1 MLLDDA
7 PLSPDKVAD
16 VGWSEF
22 DTLAQNIA
30 TSLPKLPP
38 TSPMLLT
45 GDWGAGKT
53 TMLKFVQEAL
63 APTSRSTAS
72 LLGHPPVFF
81 DAWLGEHRGG
91 ILPAFYE
98 ALVQAAGILGTIRAS
113 GIQASRQTARVQ
125 KGALLL
131 RRALEAALDPGA
143 TLRALSKDAASVNP
157 QSNLIDAAND
167 FVRAAWP
174 ERPPIVLIDD
184 LDRCSPETVVILV
197 EQIRHLVYRA
207 SESGLRFILAVDR
220 DIVTRA
226 VAQKYQGI
234 DDFDANRY
242 LEKIFPL
249 SVRVPSP
256 GAAMPQVVRHFIET
270 IDEDRGRHYLTPEVR
285 EHLRTVFADELF
297 ANPRLLKRCLN
308 RYLLYREWG
317 GAELPEEDALLA
329 IKWLAATDRWPDL
342 RRVFRRFKRDY
353 WERIAR
359 ATLLDRTDMPG
370 PEAEKLRKSTGL
382 LTWLRNE
389 GIIQSQTDGPRL
401 GPAYDRLKGI
411 DTAFMERGQ

>member
-1 MLLDDA
+1 M
-7 PLSPDKVAD
+7 
-16 VGWSEF
+16 
-22 DTLAQNIA
+22 T
-30 TSLPKLPP
+30 
-38 TSPMLLT
+38 
-45 GDWGAGKT
+45 
-53 TMLKFVQEAL
+53 
-63 APTSRSTAS
+63 
-72 LLGHPPVFF
+72 
-81 DAWLGEHRGG
+81 
-91 ILPAFYE
+91 
-98 ALVQAAGILGTIRAS
+98 
-113 GIQASRQTARVQ
+113 
-125 KGALLL
+125 
-131 RRALEAALDPGA
+131 
-143 TLRALSKDAASVNP
+143 
-157 QSNLIDAAND
+157 
-167 FVRAAWP
+167 
-174 ERPPIVLIDD
+174 
-184 LDRCSPETVVILV
+184 LV

-207 SESGLRFILAVDR
+207 SDSGLRFILAVDR

-226 VAQKYQGI
+226 VAQKYEGI

-256 GAAMPQVVRHFIET
+256 GAAMPHVVDYFVDSIREA
-270 IDEDRGRHYLTPEVR
+270 DGRQNFTPEIR
-285 EHLRTVFADELF
+285 EHLRRVFADELF

-317 GAELPEEDALLA
+317 GARLAEDDALLA

-382 LTWLRNE
+382 LTWLQNE
-389 GIIQSQTDGPRL
+389 RIIESQTDGPRL
-401 GPAYDRLKGI
+401 GSAYERLKGI